1 MHSSCFKPTYIARVQ
16 LWSSMIRSTTLMDT
30 GVLMRVTPAGHAAH
44 MQHQDSEILQEVQYM
59 SQNKVDSAS
68 DMTTAQQ

>member
-1 MHSSCFKPTYIARVQ
+1 
-16 LWSSMIRSTTLMDT
+16 MDT